1 VDGYGLRGESRSLY
15 RFCLNFGK
23 NNLLVSV
30 INAESESMKDKL
42 DQYDKWKKRTAN
54 APWPNR
60 FIKQDC
66 LDGISIG
73 EELLKLGCHKDR
85 DGEDIQER
93 VNSAKDVLRKVIES
107 EPRN

>member
-1 VDGYGLRGESRSLY
+1 M
-15 RFCLNFGK
+15 
-23 NNLLVSV
+23 
-30 INAESESMKDKL
+30 NAESEAMNEKL
-42 DQYDKWKKRTAN
+42 DKYHELKKGAAN

-66 LDGISIG
+66 IDGISIG
-73 EELLKLGCHKDR
+73 EELLKFGCRKDR